1 MDWAYESYWAI
12 CWCLSLV
19 DDIKDGGKLCD
30 CDKAISFV
38 ADLESYEEFKSKCKL
53 RNIDEILDMKDL
65 YYRYNWAINN
75 KYINPNTK
83 IGNLESSNV
92 IERRRA
98 LEWILSDVYDWYNL
112 QLYA

>member
-1 MDWAYESYWAI
+1 MDWAYEAYWAI

-30 CDKAISFV
+30 FGKAISFV
-38 ADLESYEEFKSKCKL
+38 QTSNSFDDFKNKCKL
-53 RNIDEILDMKDL
+53 RDNDEILDMLDI

-75 KYINPNTK
+75 KYVDSNTN
-83 IGNLESSNV
+83 IGNLNSSNV

-98 LEWILSDVYDWYNL
+98 LEWIFSDIDDWYNI
-112 QLYA
+112 QLNA